1 MTEPAWSQFIHPE
14 TILEQVRN
22 TAPFLPLGAAEPGPL
37 IGMGETP
44 VGYLRVL
51 GSAQA
56 VESLEDYFA
65 LCCSAHQATV
75 ATFVPTDVDSKI
87 RGVLWNQTRDPE
99 ILGRMAAFTL
109 QMKGWTTEG
118 ISTRVTVDPQ
128 WGPVSGHNGEW
139 FSVASGGLG
148 RYLQLGAEDPFTG
161 PITEELEREAQAF
174 GNALRTPGRELET
187 LQLAVSITH
196 NLGDLDQGIGYWEG
210 AAKQSEAKRRFSR
223 LAHEN
228 KTPFGGIFGHIANL
242 YRDCLSAEGHRHY
255 PLRGVKALRRSPALL
270 LPLGPFLDDWGAVIG
285 GSPLLDDAERAEVLD
300 ALLRGCKKIDN
311 QLGYFRAL
319 AGWQQAHGRSFERAA
334 EGLPGSG
341 KKLLRE
347 PELRKKISI
356 PRRSFESS
364 YVKRVE
370 ALRARLR

>member
-1 MTEPAWSQFIHPE
+1 MAGPVWSKFIHPD
-14 TILEQVRN
+14 TILEQVEN
-22 TAPFLPLGAAEPGPL
+22 TAPFLQRKPAEEGPL
-37 IGMGETP
+37 IALGGTP
-44 VGYLRVL
+44 EGFLRVL
-51 GSAQA
+51 GSAKA
-56 VESLEDYFA
+56 FDTLEDYFA
-65 LCCSAHQATV
+65 LCCAAHQATV

-87 RGVLWNQTRDPE
+87 RGVLWNETRDPE

-109 QMKGWTTEG
+109 QMRDWTVEG
-118 ISTRVTVDPQ
+118 ISTRANIDPEL
-128 WGPVSGHNGEW
+128 GPVSGHNGEW

-148 RYLQLGAEDPFTG
+148 RYLQLGMEDPFTEL
-161 PITEELEREAQAF
+161 IEAELEREAEVF
-174 GNALRTPGRELET
+174 RRALRTPGREIET
-187 LQLAVSITH
+187 LQLTVSITH

-210 AAKQSEAKRRFSR
+210 AAKHSKQKQRFHR

-228 KTPFGGIFGHIANL
+228 KTPYGGIFQHIANL

-255 PLRGVKALRRSPALL
+255 PLRAVKPLRQSSSLL

-285 GSPLLDDAERAEVLD
+285 GSSLLTDADRAEVLD

-319 AGWQQAHGRSFERAA
+319 AGWQTAHPKSFERAA
-334 EGLPGSG
+334 DGLPGSG

-347 PELRKKISI
+347 PELRKKMAL

-364 YVKRVE
+364 YIKRVE
-370 ALRARLR
+370 ALRAKLR

>member
-1 MTEPAWSQFIHPE
+1 MAEPIWSKFIHPD
-14 TILEQVRN
+14 TILEQVHN
-22 TAPFLPLGAAEPGPL
+22 TAPFLQRGAAEDGPL
-37 IGMGETP
+37 IGLGGSP

-51 GSAQA
+51 ASTNA
-56 VESLEDYFA
+56 VETLEDYFA

-87 RGVLWNQTRDPE
+87 RGVLWNETRDPE
-99 ILGRMAAFTL
+99 VLGRMAAFAL
-109 QMKGWTTEG
+109 QMREWTVDG
-118 ISTRVTVDPQ
+118 ISARVTVDAEL
-128 WGPVSGHNGEW
+128 GPVSGHNGEW

-148 RYLQLGAEDPFTG
+148 RYLQLGMDEPFTEQ
-161 PITEELEREAQAF
+161 IEAELEREAEAF
-174 GNALRTPGRELET
+174 RKALRTPGREIDT
-187 LQLAVSITH
+187 LLLAVSITH

-210 AAKQSEAKRRFSR
+210 AAKHSSQKQRFHR

-228 KTPFGGIFGHIANL
+228 KSPFGGIFQHIANL
-242 YRDCLSAEGHRHY
+242 YKDCLSAEGHRHY
-255 PLRGVKALRRSPALL
+255 PLRPVKALRQSPALL
-270 LPLGPFLDDWGAVIG
+270 LPLGPFLDDWGATLG
-285 GSPLLDDAERAEVLD
+285 GTPLLTDADRADILD
-300 ALLRGCKKIDN
+300 ALLRGCKKIEN

-319 AGWQQAHGRSFERAA
+319 AGWQNAYGRSFERAA

-347 PELRKKISI
+347 PELRKKLSV

-370 ALRARLR
+370 ALRAKVR